1 MDTLTEKWAR
11 QATSKERSTS
21 NKHFTQSTT
30 ELLHNTLISSSIM
43 ADSSL
48 SQTRVLS
55 ESDSEVDEP
64 VHKKLRLDDHGKES

>member
-1 MDTLTEKWAR
+1 
-11 QATSKERSTS
+11 
-21 NKHFTQSTT
+21 
-30 ELLHNTLISSSIM
+30 M

-48 SQTRVLS
+48 SQTRILS